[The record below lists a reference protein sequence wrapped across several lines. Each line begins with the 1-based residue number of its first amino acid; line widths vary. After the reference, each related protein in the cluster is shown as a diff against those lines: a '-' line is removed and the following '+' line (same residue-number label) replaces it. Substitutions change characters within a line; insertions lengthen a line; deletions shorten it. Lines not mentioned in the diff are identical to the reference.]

1 MRKFKE
7 TGDSIYVYQNDLDKT
22 CIQHDMTYGNFK
34 DLAKSTASNKILS
47 DKAFNIAWSL
57 KHEGYQCV
65 FA

>member
-47 DKAFNIAWSL
+47 DKAFNIA
-57 KHEGYQCV
+57 
-65 FA
+65 